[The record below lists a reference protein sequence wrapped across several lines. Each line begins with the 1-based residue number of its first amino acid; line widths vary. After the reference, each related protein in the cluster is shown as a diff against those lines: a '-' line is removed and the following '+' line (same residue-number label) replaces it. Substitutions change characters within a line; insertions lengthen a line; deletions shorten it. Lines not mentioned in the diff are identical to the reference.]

1 MLRHFEFSFPL
12 GHICLSKF
20 IYCFNAHFKSL
31 IKKLSM
37 SLRCPHYYLLLF
49 IKKIVVNIT
58 DFPAPFKIQKK
69 NSHNPPY
76 QNFRQ
81 KLLICS
87 FLEEITDV
95 PAGWNRKNLYENLFY
110 KEIHDFTICIDGFM
124 YE

>member
-20 IYCFNAHFKSL
+20 IYRFNAHFKSL

-58 DFPAPFKIQKK
+58 DFPTQFKLYKK
-69 NSHNPPY
+69 NFLIDSHVKVSDRNY
-76 QNFRQ
+76 
-81 KLLICS
+81 
-87 FLEEITDV
+87 
-95 PAGWNRKNLYENLFY
+95 
-110 KEIHDFTICIDGFM
+110 
-124 YE
+124 